1 MHVFYRTLFLIN
13 THSYAFPNRPTF
25 AHIGCMENNEFYLFF
40 FFFIFLFAEN
50 SDRCCSNEYCKL
62 KKFGKLM
69 RTPIFIILFFLFWL
83 QPNFRAKKSL
93 SQMEKEIIGIGADQ
107 KWIFNRLRLFIDYFL
122 LRNKVDRKQL
132 TEYVSELISKHAKVC
147 GQDIRPMRVQRRLCA
162 AELYAKFFAN
172 NTISHAPTEQLS
184 RSQHKNNQ
192 ISLLDDDDDGVAAE
206 RDDDDMK
213 GEVMEFLMSPADIS
227 EPIVSNESSN
237 RSNERERKS
246 LTNQQ
251 SLLKPKEER
260 ISLPKDEKPRKSTSP
275 QFEAIN
281 LSRLKLKEAL
291 CKAKDKKSEIKQL
304 HVKAKSASP
313 EQMRSLSN
321 MPKPIAILSSSQ
333 SSSSSSSEDIYETA
347 GNSCEPGDSNAVDK
361 ETFMRLFGLCTH
373 SYSQYMSRRHTKRK
387 RNCTSTERGEYHYG
401 RLDLF
406 EKQYANKRNK
416 RQFLYSPPATR
427 AKKQRRA
434 GSDAEAHS
442 VAISNAAASVVSSRG
457 SKTNISSSSSSGSI
471 SSKVCVTC
479 FKRSKCH
486 SPNVLCPRR

>member
-1 MHVFYRTLFLIN
+1 
-13 THSYAFPNRPTF
+13 
-25 AHIGCMENNEFYLFF
+25 
-40 FFFIFLFAEN
+40 
-50 SDRCCSNEYCKL
+50 
-62 KKFGKLM
+62 M
-69 RTPIFIILFFLFWL
+69 RTPTFSLILFFLFCL

-93 SQMEKEIIGIGADQ
+93 SRMEKEIIGIGADQ

-122 LRNKVDRKQL
+122 LRNKVDRKKL
-132 TEYVSELISKHAKVC
+132 TDYVSELISMYAKVC
-147 GQDIRPMRVQRRLCA
+147 GQDIRPMQVQRRLCA

-172 NTISHAPTEQLS
+172 NSMNNVVPEQ
-184 RSQHKNNQ
+184 QDKNNQ
-192 ISLLDDDDDGVAAE
+192 ISLLDDEDCDDGFTTK

-227 EPIVSNESSN
+227 EPIVSNESAI
-237 RSNERERKS
+237 RSHERERKS
-246 LTNQQ
+246 LTKQQ

-291 CKAKDKKSEIKQL
+291 CKAKDKKGETKQVT
-304 HVKAKSASP
+304 VKAKSASP

-321 MPKPIAILSSSQ
+321 ESKPIAVSASSQ
-333 SSSSSSSEDIYETA
+333 SSTSSSSEDIYETVD
-347 GNSCEPGDSNAVDK
+347 NSYEAVDSNAVDK

-442 VAISNAAASVVSSRG
+442 IAIANAVANVATARASKSN
-457 SKTNISSSSSSGSI
+457 ILSSSGPI

-479 FKRSKCH
+479 FKRSKCQPPNGQH
-486 SPNVLCPRR
+486 SHRSIYSLIPFRCRQFTRMQIVPGKISCVLSYPIGSCIMSQQHLSVLLATEESTISSTANPTKDPARVS